1 MGAGGAMFLARLMGR
16 TDEEIRSAIL
26 STVLSFR

>member
-1 MGAGGAMFLARLMGR
+1 MFLARLMGR